1 MAQRSVPD
9 VGRTTLSRHEEDNMD
24 FSRFDTAQ
32 LRYFYKLL
40 LSRQDEVN
48 HSISIQKARSHKPT
62 DRLID
67 LEAEAIVIDSLRG
80 LVLSEIG

>member
-1 MAQRSVPD
+1 
-9 VGRTTLSRHEEDNMD
+9 MD

-40 LSRQDEVN
+40 LSRQEEVN
-48 HSISIQKARSHKPT
+48 HSISIQKARSYKPT

-80 LVLSEIG
+80 LVLSEIGIRCAEN